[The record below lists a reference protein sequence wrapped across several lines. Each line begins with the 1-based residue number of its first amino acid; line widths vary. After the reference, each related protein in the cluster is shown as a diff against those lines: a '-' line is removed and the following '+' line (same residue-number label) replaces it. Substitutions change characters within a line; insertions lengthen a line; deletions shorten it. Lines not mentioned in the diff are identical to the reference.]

1 MTAGTQHK
9 NEIVHRI
16 YDFIK
21 NYPPF
26 HLLNDTDLWSVSK
39 TADVR
44 YLDPGEILFD
54 IGEMPPK
61 LFYIV
66 NDGAINL
73 FQQDDTL
80 VETCDEG
87 DVLGLRPLIAQS
99 PYLLR
104 AVASEETLLYCI
116 STEVFV
122 PFIDKYPGVGKY
134 IATNFAVGVGNKY
147 HSSNQTKSSRDM
159 SGIYTEA
166 RITKKDEPPIYI
178 DGSISIRDAAK
189 IMVNKKIGSIII
201 CDERQYPKGIMTDK
215 DLRTKVVAGDISKD
229 EPVASIMSSPVVC
242 VKPNLSIAE
251 LQLAMIRHKIDH
263 LVVTDDGTPHNP
275 VLAVISKRDLVVSQ
289 SNSPTNLFKEI
300 QKAESIE
307 KLKNL
312 RDRLEELINGYIQN
326 DVPVKFILE
335 IASEINDEIIR
346 KAIHLCELKAD
357 PHYFSEVE
365 YTFLLMGSMARKEQ
379 LLRTD
384 QDNAI
389 IYHDNPALPDLKE
402 KLLSLASDIT
412 KSLNEIGYEY
422 CPSDMMASNPEHCL
436 TLEEWEHTFYK
447 WITQPGEKEVMMC
460 TIFFDYRPVYGNQD
474 LAVRLSEYIFKLLD
488 KQEVFL
494 RHLAQNAISNPPPLS
509 FFRKFVV
516 EKSGEHKDS
525 FDIKLRAMMPMVDA
539 ARLLTLQYR
548 IQGVYSTI
556 ERYQALVDK
565 DSNNAELYHFAALAY
580 ETLLKVRTKHGIK
593 NKDKGRH
600 IQPDEMDKFSR
611 LQLRNAFQPI
621 HDLQNIIKIRFIL

>member
-1 MTAGTQHK
+1 MQHK

-26 HLLNDTDLWSVSK
+26 QLLSDTDLWSVSK
-39 TADVR
+39 NADVR
-44 YLDPGEILFD
+44 YLDAGEVLFEIGEI
-54 IGEMPPK
+54 PPK
-61 LFYIV
+61 LFYVV

-73 FQQDDTL
+73 YQQDDTL

-104 AVASEETLLYCI
+104 AVASEESLLYCI
-116 STEVFV
+116 STEIFV
-122 PFIDKYPGVGKY
+122 PFIDRYPGIGKY
-134 IATNFAVGVGNKY
+134 IATNFAVGAGNKY
-147 HSSNQTKSSRDM
+147 FNSNTSKFSKDIIN
-159 SGIYTEA
+159 IYTDA
-166 RITKKDEPPIYI
+166 QITKKDDPPVYT
-178 DGSISIRDAAK
+178 DATLSIRDAAR

-201 CDERQYPKGIMTDK
+201 CDEKQYPIGIMTDK

-229 EPVASIMSSPVVC
+229 EPVACIMSSPVVC

-251 LQLAMIRHKIDH
+251 LQLTMIRHKIDH
-263 LVVTDDGTPHNP
+263 LVVTDDGTPLHP
-275 VLAVISKRDLVVSQ
+275 VLGVISKRDLVVSQ

-307 KLKNL
+307 KLKKM
-312 RDRLEELINGYIQN
+312 RDRLEELINGYISN
-326 DVPVKFILE
+326 DVSVKFILDL
-335 IASEINDEIIR
+335 ASEINDEIIR
-346 KAIHLCELKAD
+346 KAIQICELKAD
-357 PHYFSEVE
+357 PDYFKDVE
-365 YTFLLMGSMARKEQ
+365 YTFLLLGSMARKEQ

-389 IYHDNPALPDLKE
+389 IYQDNPGLPDLKE
-402 KLLSLASDIT
+402 KLLALARDIT
-412 KSLNEIGYEY
+412 KSLHEIGYEY
-422 CPSDMMASNPEHCL
+422 CPSDMMASNPKHCL
-436 TLEEWEHTFYK
+436 TLEEWQHTFHK
-447 WITQPGEKEVMMC
+447 WITQPGENEVMLC
-460 TIFFDYRPVYGNQD
+460 TIFFDYRPIYGNMD
-474 LAVRLSEYIFKLLD
+474 LAARLGDYIFKMLD

-509 FFRKFVV
+509 FFRRFVV
-516 EKSGEHKDS
+516 EKSGAHKDS
-525 FDIKLRAMMPMVDA
+525 FDIKLRAMMPLVDA